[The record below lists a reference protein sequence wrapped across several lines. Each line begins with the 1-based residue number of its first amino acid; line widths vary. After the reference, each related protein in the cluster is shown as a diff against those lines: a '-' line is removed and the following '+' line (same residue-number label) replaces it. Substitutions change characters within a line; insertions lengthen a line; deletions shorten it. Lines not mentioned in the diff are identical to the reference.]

1 MAHYEPPHLDL
12 RCLQIKLDMFFDAVS
27 ITAYS
32 TIYGVST
39 LQLLLYGLKRIDHS
53 VAIISGK
60 VEQFIVTYLSV
71 Q

>member
-12 RCLQIKLDMFFDAVS
+12 SCLQIKLDMFFGAVS